1 METIST
7 IQLKNIKHK
16 NILMFTTYMIAL
28 TLGVL
33 ESLVLKDSRATL
45 NYGIQWAAMLIVFLL
60 FQVFLKKYKI
70 YPYITVILAYLFL
83 GYAIITFHGGITLMI
98 MVFFLA
104 IFSAVQFNLVLFS
117 IGYLVGLLEMV
128 YILFKGTLNESVL
141 KDNAPTILLS
151 YVLAGIILTVLIYL
165 NKKQDEKL
173 RTLLAAANMDA
184 ENKEKQKNH
193 MSQTVKNVL
202 ENVERI
208 TEKLQTNMI
217 SQEEVKLAIGE
228 ISAGSV
234 NQSEQISDI
243 SHRSQVTFESMR
255 VLNKVTSELNS
266 EVEEA
271 NRTALEGET
280 TVNQLSLEMSDVI
293 DIVGELK
300 KTFTILTKKIEET
313 NTFADS
319 IKSISEQTNLLALNA
334 SIEAA
339 RAGEAGRG
347 FSVVAD
353 EIRKLAE
360 VTNGTA
366 EKITRNLSELNE
378 SNSTAHHKMDASSS
392 KILSTVESSVQ
403 VADYFRKLAKVLT
416 KMEGRFVEFDALSQ
430 EVTAHST
437 EVEVSTTELA
447 AIIEEASA
455 SLEQISAA
463 VESLTEDSRSI
474 SEQLLESSQRME
486 TIRKEFL

>member
-1 METIST
+1 LETIST
-7 IQLKNIKHK
+7 IQLKNIQQK
-16 NILMFTTYMIAL
+16 NVLMFTTYMIAL
-28 TLGVL
+28 TLGLL
-33 ESLVLKDSRATL
+33 ESLVLKESKAIL
-45 NYGIQWAAMLIVFLL
+45 NYGVQWAAMLIVFLL

-83 GYAIITFHGGITLMI
+83 IGAFATFHGGVTMMML
-98 MVFFLA
+98 VFFLA
-104 IFSAVQFNLVLFS
+104 IFSAVQFDLILFS
-117 IGYLVGLLEMV
+117 IGYVLGLLEMV

-141 KDNAPTILLS
+141 QGNAPTILLI
-151 YVLAGIILTVLIYL
+151 YVLAGIILTVLIFL
-165 NKKQDEKL
+165 NKKQDRQL
-173 RTLLAAANMDA
+173 QTLLSATNKEA
-184 ENKEKQKNH
+184 EVKEKQKNH
-193 MSQTVKNVL
+193 MDQTVKEVLDNVQ
-202 ENVERI
+202 RM
-208 TEKLQTNMI
+208 TGKLQSNLV

-228 ISAGSV
+228 VSAGSV
-234 NQSEQISDI
+234 TQSKQISDI
-243 SHRSQVTFESMR
+243 SRLSQVTFDSMK
-255 VLNKVTSELNS
+255 VLNEVTAEING

-280 TVNQLSLEMSDVI
+280 TVNQLALEMSDII

-300 KTFTILTKKIEET
+300 NTFTILTKKIEET

-392 KILSTVESSVQ
+392 KILSTVESSVH
-403 VADYFRKLAKVLT
+403 VAEHFRKLTKILT
-416 KMEGRFVEFDALSQ
+416 KVEERFVEFDTLSQ
-430 EVTAHST
+430 EVTSHST
-437 EVEVSTTELA
+437 EVEASTTELA

-463 VESLTEDSRSI
+463 VEALTEDHHSI
-474 SEQLLESSQRME
+474 SDQLQETSQKVE
-486 TIRKEFL
+486 TMQKEFS